1 MNDLYV
7 FHNDNSNENFA
18 EMMMEGFEVN
28 AKMTRIAYEEY
39 LKVGFSE
46 EQAFELTKIF
56 VERGLEDDC

>member
-1 MNDLYV
+1 MNDLYI
-7 FHNDNSNENFA
+7 FHNDNSNESLA

-39 LKVGFSE
+39 MKVGFNDK
-46 EQAFELTKIF
+46 QAFELTKIF

>member
-1 MNDLYV
+1 MNDLYI
-7 FHNDNSNENFA
+7 FRNNNENESMA

-39 LKVGFSE
+39 VKVGFNDK
-46 EQAFELTKIF
+46 QAFELTKIF

>member
-1 MNDLYV
+1 MNDLYI
-7 FHNDNSNENFA
+7 FRNNNENENLA

-39 LKVGFSE
+39 VKVGFNDK
-46 EQAFELTKIF
+46 QAFELTKIF

>member
-1 MNDLYV
+1 MNDL
-7 FHNDNSNENFA
+7 FIFRNNNENENMA

-39 LKVGFSE
+39 VKVGFNDK
-46 EQAFELTKIF
+46 QAFELTKIF

>member
-1 MNDLYV
+1 MNDLYI
-7 FHNDNSNENFA
+7 FRNNNENENIA

-39 LKVGFSE
+39 MKVGFNDK
-46 EQAFELTKIF
+46 QAFELTKIF